1 MEGISMGLMDWW
13 KKEKEVSGK
22 EDVLGAINQSAI
34 KGLDITSAISLHQA
48 WKERLFKYISGTS
61 EEKLDHNVICRD
73 NACSLGQWIYGEGQT
88 FFSDL
93 TEYHK
98 LKAAHSAFHVA
109 AGDIVQAVNDG
120 AIQKAEALL
129 MDGPFSGLSR
139 EVQMQLAKL
148 YSRVG
153 KEE

>member
-1 MEGISMGLMDWW
+1 MGLMDWW
-13 KKEKEVSGK
+13 KKEKEESGK
-22 EDVLGAINQSAI
+22 EDVLGAINQSTI
-34 KGLDITSAISLHQA
+34 KGLDITTAISLHQA

-61 EEKLDHNVICRD
+61 DEKLDHNVICRD
-73 NACSLGQWIYGEGQT
+73 NACSLGKWIYGEGQT
-88 FFSDL
+88 FFSDF

-98 LKAAHSAFHVA
+98 LKAAHSAFHVS

-139 EVQMQLAKL
+139 DVQMQLAKL
-148 YSRVG
+148 YSRAG